1 MRIGSFNPVP
11 TNGKFNGMQAMI
23 MQSQEN
29 LDKVLED
36 FETAIAAGL
45 NPNDVKDEI
54 LAKRK
59 LKESDFT
66 TFDIAILNRKVEAMY
81 RAYHR

>member
-23 MQSQEN
+23 MQSQSN
-29 LDKVLED
+29 LDIVLKD
-36 FETAIAAGL
+36 FEAAIAAGL

-54 LAKRK
+54 LAKRN

-66 TFDIAILNRKVEAMY
+66 SFDIATLNRKVEQIY
-81 RAYHR
+81 KSYHR

>member
-23 MQSQEN
+23 MQSQSN
-29 LDKVLED
+29 LDMVLKD
-36 FETAIAAGL
+36 FEAAIAAGL

-54 LAKRK
+54 LAKRN

-66 TFDIAILNRKVEAMY
+66 SFDIATLNRKVEQIY
-81 RAYHR
+81 KSYHR